1 MSALR
6 FPAFIA
12 RVTTLL
18 LLVCLM
24 ALLTGCPGGSGSSVG
39 LTAQP
44 LTSPVNVRSSVS
56 LTATVTGTTNTGVNW
71 LIREGAAGG
80 AITSSGVYTAPSVA
94 GTYHVV
100 VSSVVDPTKIVVIP
114 IIVQSA
120 NATGTV
126 Q

>member
-1 MSALR
+1 MSASR
-6 FPAFIA
+6 FSAFAI
-12 RVTTLL
+12 RLTTLV
-18 LLVCLM
+18 LLVGLL
-24 ALLTGCPGGSGSSVG
+24 ALLTGCPGGGSSVG
-39 LTAQP
+39 LKAQP
-44 LTSPVNVRSSVS
+44 LSSPVNVRSSVT

-71 LIREGAAGG
+71 LVMEGAAGG
-80 AITSSGVYTAPSVA
+80 SITPAGVYTAPSVA

-100 VSSVVDPTKIVVIP
+100 VSSIADPSKTVVIP